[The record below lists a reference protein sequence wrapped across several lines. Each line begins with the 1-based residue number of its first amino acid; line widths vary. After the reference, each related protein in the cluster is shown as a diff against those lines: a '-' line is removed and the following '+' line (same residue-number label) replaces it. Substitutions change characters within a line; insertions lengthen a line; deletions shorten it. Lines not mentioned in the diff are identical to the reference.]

1 MGNCR
6 SCQSTGVSST
16 AKLILLDGQ
25 LQEFSYPIKVSYVLE
40 KNPAYFICNADEME
54 FNDVVLAVSE
64 EEELQPGQLY
74 FALPLSWLKRPLQP
88 EQMAALAVKANSA
101 LMNHGNFRTSVTP
114 ILFPDEVGQSGTGF
128 VSSVAGDG
136 GRRRRRNSSSGDGRK
151 LTAMLNAIPE

>member
-114 ILFPDEVGQSGTGF
+114 ILFPDEVG
-128 VSSVAGDG
+128 DG